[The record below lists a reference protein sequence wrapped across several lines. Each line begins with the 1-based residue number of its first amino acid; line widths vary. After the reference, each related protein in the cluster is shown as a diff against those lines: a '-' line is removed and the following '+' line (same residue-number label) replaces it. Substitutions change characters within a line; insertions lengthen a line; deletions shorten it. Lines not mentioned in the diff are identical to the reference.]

1 MPARSPRGIRS
12 RSPPESP
19 RDGTVIVGNGLG
31 PGFTPRGWVAV
42 IPRTDGSICP
52 ACAADYDNNGG
63 VDGGDLAAFFA
74 DFETGETCADVD
86 GNGGVDGGDVHGSV
100 LDDEAVSDAIASRA
114 IVFHLA
120 AVGSVPRSIEQPQRT
135 WSVNA
140 TGTLRVLEAA
150 RAADATRVVIASSS
164 SVYGD
169 QPELPKV
176 ESMPLRPRSPYAASK
191 AAVEHLAGA
200 WSQSYGLSTAC
211 LRYFNVFGPRQAA
224 DNAYAAVVA
233 AFAKRLLGGMPPVIY
248 GDGSATRDFTYVSN
262 AVLATLLAGCA
273 KGPLNGQA
281 MNIGTGSRISIGDL
295 AVEMAKL
302 AGAPQVTPKYSE
314 VRVGDVAHSMADIGR
329 AKQLLGYEPV
339 ATVQQGLAD
348 TLEWYK
354 GTFQGA

>member
-1 MPARSPRGIRS
+1 MKLPADKVAALRSAYQGREVCVTGGAGFIGGHLVDALHALGARVRVLDDLS
-12 RSPPESP
+12 NSTLEHLS
-19 RDGTVIVGNGLG
+19 GLIELD
-31 PGFTPRGWVAV
+31 PDHVRF
-42 IPRTDGSICP
+42 
-52 ACAADYDNNGG
+52 
-63 VDGGDLAAFFA
+63 
-74 DFETGETCADVD
+74 
-86 GNGGVDGGDVHGSV
+86 VHGSI

-120 AVGSVPRSIEQPQRT
+120 AMGSVPRSIEQPQRT

-176 ESMPLRPRSPYAASK
+176 ETMALRPLSPYAASK
-191 AAVEHLAGA
+191 AAVEHLAGS

-233 AFAKRLLGGMPPVIY
+233 AFAKRLLAGEAPVIY

-273 KGPLNGQA
+273 KGPLTGQA
-281 MNIGTGSRISIGDL
+281 MNVGTGTRISIGDL

-302 AGAPQVTPKYSE
+302 VGSPQVTPKYSE
-314 VRVGDVAHSMADIGR
+314 RRAGDVSHSLADIAR
-329 AKQLLGYEPV
+329 ARQLIGYEPV
-339 ATVQQGLAD
+339 ASVQQGLAD

-354 GTFQGA
+354 RMYQGT

>member
-1 MPARSPRGIRS
+1 MKLPADRVATLRSAYQGREVCVTGGAGFIGGHLVDALHALGARVRVLDDLS
-12 RSPPESP
+12 NSTLEHLS
-19 RDGTVIVGNGLG
+19 GLIELD
-31 PGFTPRGWVAV
+31 PDHVRF
-42 IPRTDGSICP
+42 
-52 ACAADYDNNGG
+52 
-63 VDGGDLAAFFA
+63 
-74 DFETGETCADVD
+74 
-86 GNGGVDGGDVHGSV
+86 VHGSV
-100 LDDEAVSDAIASRA
+100 LDDEAVSDAIVDRA

-140 TGTLRVLEAA
+140 TGTLRVLECA
-150 RAADATRVVIASSS
+150 RAANASRVVIASSS

-176 ESMPLRPRSPYAASK
+176 ESMALRPRSPYAASK

-211 LRYFNVFGPRQAA
+211 LRYFNVFGPRQQA

-233 AFAKRLLGGMPPVIY
+233 AFAKRLLAGDAPVIF
-248 GDGSATRDFTYVSN
+248 GDGSSTRDFTYVSN

-281 MNIGTGSRISIGDL
+281 INVGTGSRISIGDL
-295 AVEMAKL
+295 AVEMAKI
-302 AGAPQVTPKYSE
+302 AGAPQVTPKYAES
-314 VRVGDVAHSMADIGR
+314 RVGDVAHSMADIGR
-329 AKQLLGYEPV
+329 ARQLLGYEPI
-339 ATVQQGLAD
+339 ATIQQGLSD

-354 GTFQGA
+354 GTFQGT

>member
-1 MPARSPRGIRS
+1 MKLPADKVATLRSAYQGREVCVTGGAGFIGGHLVDALHALGARVRVLDDLS
-12 RSPPESP
+12 NSTLEHLSGLIELDPEHV
-19 RDGTVIVGNGLG
+19 R
-31 PGFTPRGWVAV
+31 F
-42 IPRTDGSICP
+42 
-52 ACAADYDNNGG
+52 
-63 VDGGDLAAFFA
+63 
-74 DFETGETCADVD
+74 
-86 GNGGVDGGDVHGSV
+86 VHGSV
-100 LDDEAVSDAIASRA
+100 LDDEAVSDSIASGA

-120 AVGSVPRSIEQPQRT
+120 AMGSVPRSIEQPQRT

-191 AAVEHLAGA
+191 AAVEHLAGS
-200 WSQSYGLSTAC
+200 WSESYGLSTAC

-233 AFAKRLLGGMPPVIY
+233 AFAKRLLSGEAPTIY

-273 KGPLNGQA
+273 KGPLTGQPI
-281 MNIGTGSRISIGDL
+281 NVGTGTRISIGDL

-302 AGAPQVTPKYSE
+302 AGAPHMTPRFSE
-314 VRVGDVAHSMADIGR
+314 ARAGDVAHSLADIGR
-329 AKQLLGYEPV
+329 ARQMLGYEPV
-339 ATVQQGLAD
+339 ASVQQGLAD

>member
-1 MPARSPRGIRS
+1 MKLPADKVATLRSAYQGREVCVTGGAGFIGGHLVDALHALGARVRVLDDLS
-12 RSPPESP
+12 NSTLEHLSGLIELDPEHV
-19 RDGTVIVGNGLG
+19 RFIH
-31 PGFTPRGWVAV
+31 
-42 IPRTDGSICP
+42 GSI
-52 ACAADYDNNGG
+52 
-63 VDGGDLAAFFA
+63 
-74 DFETGETCADVD
+74 
-86 GNGGVDGGDVHGSV
+86 

-150 RAADATRVVIASSS
+150 RAVDAARVVIASSS

-176 ESMPLRPRSPYAASK
+176 ESMALRPRSPYAASK

-200 WSQSYGLSTAC
+200 WSQSYGMSTAC

-233 AFAKRLLGGMPPVIY
+233 AFAKRLLSGEAPVIY

-262 AVLATLLAGCA
+262 AVLATLLAGCV
-273 KGPLNGQA
+273 KGPLTGQP
-281 MNIGTGSRISIGDL
+281 MNVGTGSRISIGDL

-302 AGAPQVTPKYSE
+302 TGSPQVTPKYGE
-314 VRVGDVAHSMADIGR
+314 ARVGDVAHSMADIGR
-329 AKQLLGYEPV
+329 AKQLLGYEPI
-339 ATVQQGLAD
+339 ASVQQGLAD
-348 TLEWYK
+348 TLEWFK
-354 GTFQGA
+354 GTYQGA

>member
-1 MPARSPRGIRS
+1 MKLPADKVAALRSAYQGREVCVTGGAGFIGGHLVDALHALGARVRVLDDLS
-12 RSPPESP
+12 NSTLEHLS
-19 RDGTVIVGNGLG
+19 GLIELD
-31 PGFTPRGWVAV
+31 PDHVRF
-42 IPRTDGSICP
+42 
-52 ACAADYDNNGG
+52 
-63 VDGGDLAAFFA
+63 
-74 DFETGETCADVD
+74 
-86 GNGGVDGGDVHGSV
+86 VHGSI

-120 AVGSVPRSIEQPQRT
+120 AMGSVPRSIEQPQRT

-140 TGTLRVLEAA
+140 TGTLRVLEAS

-176 ESMPLRPRSPYAASK
+176 ETMPLRPLSPYAASK
-191 AAVEHLAGA
+191 ASVEHLAGS

-233 AFAKRLLGGMPPVIY
+233 AFAKRLLAGEAPVIY

-273 KGPLNGQA
+273 KGPLTGQA
-281 MNIGTGSRISIGDL
+281 MNVGTGTRISIGDL

-302 AGAPQVTPKYSE
+302 VGSPQVTPKYSE
-314 VRVGDVAHSMADIGR
+314 RRAGDVSHSLADIAR
-329 AKQLLGYEPV
+329 ARQLIGYEPV
-339 ATVQQGLAD
+339 ASVQQGLAD

-354 GTFQGA
+354 RMYQGT

>member
-1 MPARSPRGIRS
+1 MKLPADKVAALRSAYQGREVCVTGGAGFIGGHLVDALHALGARVRVLDDLS
-12 RSPPESP
+12 NSTLEHLS
-19 RDGTVIVGNGLG
+19 GLIELD
-31 PGFTPRGWVAV
+31 PDHVRF
-42 IPRTDGSICP
+42 
-52 ACAADYDNNGG
+52 
-63 VDGGDLAAFFA
+63 
-74 DFETGETCADVD
+74 
-86 GNGGVDGGDVHGSV
+86 VHGSI
-100 LDDEAVSDAIASRA
+100 LDDEAVSEAIASRA

-120 AVGSVPRSIEQPQRT
+120 AMGSVPRSIEQPQRT

-176 ESMPLRPRSPYAASK
+176 ETMPLRPLSPYAASK
-191 AAVEHLAGA
+191 AAVEHLAGS

-233 AFAKRLLGGMPPVIY
+233 AFAKRLLAGEAPVIY

-273 KGPLNGQA
+273 KGPLTGQA
-281 MNIGTGSRISIGDL
+281 MNVGTGTRISIGDL

-302 AGAPQVTPKYSE
+302 VGSPQVTPKYSE
-314 VRVGDVAHSMADIGR
+314 RRAGDVSHSLADIAR
-329 AKQLLGYEPV
+329 ARQLIGYEPI
-339 ATVQQGLAD
+339 ASVQQGLAD

-354 GTFQGA
+354 RMYQGT

>member
-1 MPARSPRGIRS
+1 MKLPADRVASLRSAYQGREVCVTGGAGFIGGHLVDALHALGARVRVLDDLS
-12 RSPPESP
+12 NSTLEHLSGLIELDPEHV
-19 RDGTVIVGNGLG
+19 RFI
-31 PGFTPRGWVAV
+31 
-42 IPRTDGSICP
+42 
-52 ACAADYDNNGG
+52 
-63 VDGGDLAAFFA
+63 
-74 DFETGETCADVD
+74 
-86 GNGGVDGGDVHGSV
+86 HGSV
-100 LDDEAVSDAIASRA
+100 LDDQAVSEAIASRA

-176 ESMPLRPRSPYAASK
+176 ETMPLRPRSPYAASK

-211 LRYFNVFGPRQAA
+211 LRYFNVFGPRQPA

-233 AFAKRLLGGMPPVIY
+233 AFAKRLFAGEAPVIF
-248 GDGSATRDFTYVSN
+248 GDGSSTRDFTYVSN

-273 KGPLNGQA
+273 KGPLTGQA
-281 MNIGTGSRISIGDL
+281 INVGTGTRISIGDL
-295 AVEMAKL
+295 AVEMAKVVNAL
-302 AGAPQVTPKYSE
+302 QVTPRYSE
-314 VRVGDVAHSMADIGR
+314 ARVGDVAHSMADIAR
-329 AKQLLGYEPV
+329 ARQLLGYEPI
-339 ATVQQGLAD
+339 ASVQQGLAD

-354 GTFQGA
+354 RTLQGT

>member
-1 MPARSPRGIRS
+1 MKLPADKVAALRSAYQGREVCVTGGAGFIGGHLVDALHALGARVRVLDDLS
-12 RSPPESP
+12 NSTLEHLS
-19 RDGTVIVGNGLG
+19 GLIELD
-31 PGFTPRGWVAV
+31 PDHVRF
-42 IPRTDGSICP
+42 
-52 ACAADYDNNGG
+52 
-63 VDGGDLAAFFA
+63 
-74 DFETGETCADVD
+74 
-86 GNGGVDGGDVHGSV
+86 VHGSV

-233 AFAKRLLGGMPPVIY
+233 AFAKRLLSGMPPVIY

-281 MNIGTGSRISIGDL
+281 MNVGTGSRISIGDL

-314 VRVGDVAHSMADIGR
+314 ARIGDVAHSMADIGR

-339 ATVQQGLAD
+339 ATIQQGLAD

>member
-1 MPARSPRGIRS
+1 MKLPADKVAALRSAYQGREVCVTGGAGFIGGHLVDALHALGARVRVLDDLS
-12 RSPPESP
+12 NSTLEHLS
-19 RDGTVIVGNGLG
+19 GLIELD
-31 PGFTPRGWVAV
+31 PDHVRF
-42 IPRTDGSICP
+42 
-52 ACAADYDNNGG
+52 
-63 VDGGDLAAFFA
+63 
-74 DFETGETCADVD
+74 
-86 GNGGVDGGDVHGSV
+86 VHGSV

-233 AFAKRLLGGMPPVIY
+233 AFAKRLLSGMPPVIY

-314 VRVGDVAHSMADIGR
+314 ARIGDVTHSMADIGR

>member
-1 MPARSPRGIRS
+1 MRLPADKVAALRSAYQGREVCVTGGAGFIGGHLVDALHALGARVRVLDDLS
-12 RSPPESP
+12 NSTLEHLS
-19 RDGTVIVGNGLG
+19 GLIELD
-31 PGFTPRGWVAV
+31 PDHVRF
-42 IPRTDGSICP
+42 
-52 ACAADYDNNGG
+52 
-63 VDGGDLAAFFA
+63 
-74 DFETGETCADVD
+74 
-86 GNGGVDGGDVHGSV
+86 VHGSV

-329 AKQLLGYEPV
+329 ARQLLGYEPV